1 MAAAAAARLTP
12 LTTRLVVE
20 WNPKNPNAATVLQ
33 YLLQAN
39 LDLRNSNL
47 SWLNLT
53 MFDLRKICVREQK
66 TNVLY
71 RWICKLRSFL
81 NRDSTVLYTAHCTVL
96 PQPWF
101 TPFFWRSLLP
111 FWQNFEFNKTFFFC
125 KFCEF
130 IEISLPFLIWCRIVS
145 LYQIIDLGT
154 KM

>member
-1 MAAAAAARLTP
+1 MAAAARLTP

-111 FWQNFEFNKTFFFC
+111 FWQNFECNKTVFLQILWIHRNFFAFFDLMSHC
-125 KFCEF
+125 
-130 IEISLPFLIWCRIVS
+130 FLISNNIFRNKDV
-145 LYQIIDLGT
+145 
-154 KM
+154 K